1 MDRIS
6 ILVPTYKRHKFL
18 PLLLRNVMIQDYN
31 KKLLTL
37 IIEDDSPRGEQLIKD
52 EDYEKVVEHLHP
64 IKLIYRRTITK
75 KTIGEKRNSLV
86 KSAPD
91 KIVAFM
97 DDDDIYMPT
106 YISYSYNMLKGN
118 NVGCVGS
125 NQMLFCMSNKNYGVY
140 GINCGDKIQLIHE
153 ATIMMTKKWFNS
165 TSKFA
170 RNSAGEG
177 QKLFDGSENKVF
189 NSDISK
195 VMICLAH
202 GDNTVNKDRFATEE
216 NKVDIQMNK
225 TLISIIEKILKSE

>member
-18 PLLLRNVMIQDYN
+18 PLLLRNVMIQDYD

-52 EDYEKVVEHLHP
+52 EDYDNVVAHLKP
-64 IKLIYRRTITK
+64 VKLIYRRCITK

-106 YISYSYNMLKGN
+106 YISYSYNMLIGN
-118 NVGCVGS
+118 KVGCVGS
-125 NQMLFCMSNKNYGVY
+125 NQMLFCMSNMDYQVY
-140 GINCGDKIQLIHE
+140 GINCGDNIGLIHE
-153 ATIMMTKKWFNS
+153 ATIMMTKKWFKS
-165 TSKFA
+165 TCKFA
-170 RNSAGEG
+170 RSSQGEG
-177 QKLFDGSENKVF
+177 QKLFEISKNKVF
-189 NSDISK
+189 NTDITK
-195 VMICLAH
+195 IMICLSH
-202 GDNTVNKDRFATEE
+202 DSNTVNKDRFAVAE
-216 NKVDIQMNK
+216 NKVEITMNSS
-225 TLISIIEKILKSE
+225 LISIIEKILKS